1 MNHKTIPVVQHNF
14 TSKDKLFLDA
24 NIWLYLYC
32 PQGSR
37 GHSWVSTYSDVFDR
51 ILDASSRIYIDVLV
65 VSEFINTFAKQEY
78 ELAKKGLELA
88 KQERKIT
95 EQEYEGAKLH
105 LRSFKDFRNTPDFEL
120 IAEGIAA
127 AVKQIMKHC
136 SRVESCFT
144 TLETDQLLVDYE
156 SGGFDFNDQMIAEIC
171 KCNEF
176 TLITNDSDFKTQE
189 IPILTANPSLL
200 TT

>member
-1 MNHKTIPVVQHNF
+1 MNRKAIPVKQHNF

-37 GHSWVSTYSDVFDR
+37 RFRVNTYSDVFDR

-65 VSEFINTFAKQEY
+65 LSEFINTFARQEY
-78 ELAKKGLELA
+78 ALAKDGLELA
-88 KQERKIT
+88 KQERELT
-95 EQEYEGAKLH
+95 EQEYELVKSH
-105 LRSFKDFRNTPDFEL
+105 LSSFKNFRSSPDFEL
-120 IAEGIAA
+120 IAQGIAA

-144 TLETDQLLVDYE
+144 ILEMDALIADYDI
-156 SGGFDFNDQMIAEIC
+156 GNFDFNDQVITEIC
-171 KCNEF
+171 KNNGF
-176 TLITNDSDFKTQE
+176 TLITNDSDFITQD
-189 IPILTANPSLL
+189 IPILTANSKLL
-200 TT
+200 